1 MTIFAHGMWHEVYAD
16 DDFGDS
22 VRVRPWALI
31 QDAKLGGRPRK
42 QARVSAQHS
51 GSDSVTDSESES
63 SQGPPLDHNDATS
76 SSGESDEEADGASL
90 GDVDLDL
97 DVGLGVG
104 AVLFGGGA

>member
-1 MTIFAHGMWHEVYAD
+1 MYAD

-63 SQGPPLDHNDATS
+63 
-76 SSGESDEEADGASL
+76 ASL